1 MLVDLRP
8 GLRNYLLSNASIAA
22 MVGTRIYPVIAQQ
35 GIRDDLIVYNTI
47 SEIEGYHF
55 RGPSGLVLSRY
66 QIDAWSQSA
75 TRAAQLADLIKEHL
89 GGASGAWSYGG
100 SSPNDFVNV
109 QGVFLQTGDT
119 DYDNEVQMYRNRRDY
134 MIAYEDQG

>member
-55 RGPSGLVLSRY
+55 SGATGLVLARY

-75 TRAAQLADLIKEHL
+75 SRAARLGDLIKEHL
-89 GGASGAWSYGG
+89 GGASGQWTYSGD
-100 SSPNDFVNV
+100 SPSDYVIV

-119 DYDNEVQMYRNRRDY
+119 DYDDEAMMYRTRRDY
-134 MIAYEDQG
+134 TIAYEDQA

>member
-8 GLRNYLLSNASIAA
+8 GLRNYLLSNASIAG

-55 RGPSGLVLSRY
+55 SGATGLVLARY

-75 TRAAQLADLIKEHL
+75 GRAARLADLIKEHL
-89 GGASGAWSYGG
+89 GGASGQWTYSGD
-100 SSPNDFVNV
+100 SPSDYVIV

-119 DYDNEVQMYRNRRDY
+119 DYDDEAMMYRTRRDY
-134 MIAYEDQG
+134 TIAYEDQA

>member
-8 GLRNYLLSNASIAA
+8 GWRNYLLTDSNIAA

-55 RGPSGLVLSRY
+55 TGPSGLVLARY
-66 QIDAWSQSA
+66 QIDAWSVSA
-75 TRAAQLADLIKEHL
+75 GRAARLADLLKERL
-89 GGASGAWSYGG
+89 GGAAGAWSY
-100 SSPNDFVNV
+100 SSNSPNDVVIV

-119 DYDNEVQMYRNRRDY
+119 DYDDEVQMYRNRRDY
-134 MIAYEDQG
+134 TIAYEDQA